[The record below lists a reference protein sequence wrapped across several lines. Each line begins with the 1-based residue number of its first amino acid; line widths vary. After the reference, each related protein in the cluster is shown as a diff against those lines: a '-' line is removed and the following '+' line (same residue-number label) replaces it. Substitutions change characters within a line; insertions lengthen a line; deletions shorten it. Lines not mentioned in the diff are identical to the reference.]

1 MKEASRPFL
10 KKRTK
15 KLLFLSL
22 WDAGRAHAEDRGC
35 RTQRISKSF
44 LLLFFKKEALAFL
57 LLTIS
62 FQAQAHSASSSYLH
76 VDVSGR
82 DLAVQWSIAL
92 RDLDYAIGL
101 DTNGDGDVTWG
112 ELRQRSAAVDAYA
125 LARLRLEGD
134 GQVCP
139 FGPVSN
145 LADQL
150 SDGAYAVLRFQAH
163 CAAVPQRVTVHYG
176 LLFDLD
182 PLHRGL
188 LTLTVAGVPHAF
200 ALSPTAPE
208 ATGDVE
214 PGYLQTVRS
223 FFLTGVNHLLTGIDH
238 MLFVTMLL
246 VPAMYKRREHSFGLH
261 AALVP
266 VADFR
271 GMFVESLKVLS
282 AFTLAHGTTLTLSVL
297 HIVSIPE
304 RLSEAGIALT
314 ILVTALDNVL
324 HFLPARRWPLAFAF
338 GLVHGLGFAT
348 ALGPM
353 SLPPVAL
360 GIALISFNLGLEA
373 AQVTIASVVL
383 PFGYALRFTNLYAH
397 RIMPAVS
404 GVVAVVALAWFTDR
418 AAGLGLMPF

>member
-1 MKEASRPFL
+1 MGAPHRL
-10 KKRTK
+10 TAVLA
-15 KLLFLSL
+15 LL
-22 WDAGRAHAEDRGC
+22 A
-35 RTQRISKSF
+35 
-44 LLLFFKKEALAFL
+44 LLLPRAAYG
-57 LLTIS
+57 
-62 FQAQAHSASSSYLH
+62 HSASSSYLH
-76 VDVSGR
+76 VDAHGR
-82 DLAVQWSIAL
+82 DLDVQWSIAL
-92 RDLDYAIGL
+92 RDLDYVVGL

-112 ELRQRSAAVDAYA
+112 ELRRRSAAVDAYA
-125 LARLRLEGD
+125 LARLRLDGD

-139 FGPVSN
+139 PGPVTN

-163 CAAVPQRVTVHYG
+163 CAAAPRRVGVHYG

-188 LTLTVAGVPHAF
+188 LTLTLAGVPHAY
-200 ALSPTAPE
+200 ALSPSSPDAVADAGTSYIE
-208 ATGDVE
+208 T
-214 PGYLQTVRS
+214 LRS

-246 VPAMYKRREHSFGLH
+246 VPAMYHRRTNAFGPG
-261 AALVP
+261 AQMVP

-297 HIVSIPE
+297 HVISIPE

-314 ILVTALDNVL
+314 ILITALDNIFHVI
-324 HFLPARRWPLAFAF
+324 PGRRWPLAFAF

-360 GIALISFNLGLEA
+360 GVALIAFNLGLEA
-373 AQVTIASVVL
+373 AQVTIASLVL
-383 PFGYALRFTNLYAH
+383 PIGYLLRYTKIYPH
-397 RIMPAVS
+397 RIMPAIS

-418 AAGLGLMPF
+418 AAGLRVMPF